1 MSRKDELIDDLT
13 DAMAQEL
20 APVPGEV
27 MSLADI
33 DRAIEDLSK
42 QFDLLMKETGGEEN
56 IMDNVGRFKEI
67 SGQLAALK
75 ERKRRILDLRAE
87 NDIMTRQIRGAVMV
101 MESAPAEIT
110 EWNENIIHQLVD
122 EVKVLDK
129 DRILVRFKGGTEVEQ
144 SLNHQEAAA

>member
-1 MSRKDELIDDLT
+1 MMDGLT

-42 QFDLLMKETGGEEN
+42 QFDQLMKETGGEEN
-56 IMDNVGRFKEI
+56 ILDNVGRFKKI

-75 ERKRRILDLRAE
+75 ERRRRILDLRSE
-87 NDIMTRQIRGAVMV
+87 NDLMTRQLRRAAMV

-110 EWNENIIHQLVD
+110 EWNENIIHQLVE

-129 DRILVRFKGGTEVEQ
+129 DRLLVRFKGGTEVEQ
-144 SLNHQEAAA
+144 TLTYRQEEAA